1 MRVSDSAQIS
11 GVFIIAGVGENCKT
25 EKSVFDI
32 LDEETKNGNRVW
44 YIYTKSKK
52 WIDKKLCVCYACNT
66 AKLQSEYLLMS
77 LEKGVAVKEAGTSFY
92 LQRRGNAAGTA
103 VQKRLSK
110 QGKG

>member
-1 MRVSDSAQIS
+1 MLKYSRA
-11 GVFIIAGVGENCKT
+11 
-25 EKSVFDI
+25 
-32 LDEETKNGNRVW
+32 KN
-44 YIYTKSKK
+44 
-52 WIDKKLCVCYACNT
+52 
-66 AKLQSEYLLMS
+66 EYLLMS